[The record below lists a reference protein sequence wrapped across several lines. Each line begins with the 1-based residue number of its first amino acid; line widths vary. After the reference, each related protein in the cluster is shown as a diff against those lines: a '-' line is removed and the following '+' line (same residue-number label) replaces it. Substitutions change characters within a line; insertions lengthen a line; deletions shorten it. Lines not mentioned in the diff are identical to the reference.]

1 VFEVSELLRKF
12 MEIYEKTPGYVVVGK
27 YRHSAVK
34 PCHWF
39 EQKLFTGIRHCYKEK
54 FYGIKSHQCL
64 QNSPMIFCNHRCI
77 YCWRI
82 HPSDVGLSIKET
94 ALEELNLDDPRTIV
108 SKMIE
113 AQKQIVQKKYPL
125 ERLLQH
131 YENIVAVFKT
141 LFREKQLSLNGLV
154 SKTKIS
160 KRKIKGALRH
170 LLREEYVVET
180 AEEKYTISRNAKN
193 DIRSAKD
200 IEDIIRQRIANP
212 ELVKKVWEE
221 AMYPRHAAISLTGE
235 PMMYPYIDEIVSEF
249 HKKGFT
255 TFIVTNG
262 TFPERLSEMN
272 ELPTQLYVTLPA
284 PNEKIY
290 KKVCVPYIKNGWNKL
305 NQTLELLE
313 SLNCRTVIRITAVKN
328 LNMIEPEEYAKIVE
342 KANPNFLE
350 VKGFTLLGG
359 ARLRLT
365 RYAERKGLNTK
376 DIAKVF
382 QPKHKDIMEFASKIC
397 EAANFPI
404 IDQFR
409 PSAVALIAVNWS
421 KKSTK
426 IIE

>member
-1 VFEVSELLRKF
+1 

>member
-1 VFEVSELLRKF
+1 
-12 MEIYEKTPGYVVVGK
+12 MEIYEKMPGYMIVGE
-27 YRHSAVK
+27 YGHSAVK

-94 ALEELNLDDPRTIV
+94 ALKELNLDDPRTIV
-108 SKMIE
+108 SEMIE
-113 AQKQIVQKKYPL
+113 SQKQIVQRKYPL

-141 LFREKQLSLNGLV
+141 LFREKQLSLNDLV

-170 LLREEYVVET
+170 LLREEYIVET
-180 AEEKYTISRNAKN
+180 AEEKYAISRNTKN

-200 IEDIIRQRIANP
+200 IEDIIRQRIVNP
-212 ELVKKVWEE
+212 ELVKRIRGE

-262 TFPERLSEMN
+262 TFPKRLSEMN

-290 KKVCVPYIKNGWNKL
+290 KKVCVPYTKNSWNKL

-328 LNMIEPEEYAKIVE
+328 LNMTEPEEYAKIVE

-359 ARLRLT
+359 ARLRLV

-376 DIAKVF
+376 DIVKVF
-382 QPKHKDIMEFASKIC
+382 QPKHEDIMEFASKIC

-404 IDQFR
+404 IDQSR
-409 PSAVALIAVNWS
+409 PSAVALMAVNWS

-426 IIE
+426 IV

>member
-1 VFEVSELLRKF
+1 VSELLEKF
-12 MEIYEKTPGYVVVGK
+12 METYEKTPGYMVVGK

-39 EQKLFTGIRHCYKEK
+39 EQKMFTGIRHCYKEK

-64 QNSPMIFCNHRCI
+64 QNSPMIFCNHRCV

-82 HPSDVGLSIKET
+82 HPSDIGLSINET
-94 ALEELNLDDPRTIV
+94 ALEKLNLDDPKTIV
-108 SKMIE
+108 SEMIK
-113 AQKQIVQKKYPL
+113 AQKQIVKEKFRL

-131 YENIVAVFKT
+131 YENIIIIFET
-141 LFREKQLSLNGLV
+141 LFREKQLSLNNLAT
-154 SKTKIS
+154 KTKLS
-160 KRKIKGALRH
+160 KRKIKIALRH

-180 AEEKYTISRNAKN
+180 PEEKYRISEKAKKEIN
-193 DIRSAKD
+193 TVTD
-200 IEDIIRQRIANP
+200 IEDVIKQKIANP
-212 ELVKKVWEE
+212 ELIKRVWEE
-221 AMYPRHAAISLTGE
+221 AAYPKHAAISLTGE
-235 PMMYPYIDEIVSEF
+235 PMMYPRIDEIVSEF

-290 KKVCVPYIKNGWNKL
+290 KKVCVPYIKNGWEKL

-313 SLNCRTVIRITAVKN
+313 SLSCRTVIRITAVKN
-328 LNMIEPEEYAKIVE
+328 LNMIEPERYAKIVE

-365 RYAERKGLNTK
+365 KYAERKGLNTE
-376 DIAKVF
+376 DIAKIF
-382 QPKHKDIMEFASKIC
+382 QPRHEDIMEFASKIC
-397 EAANFPI
+397 EAANLHI
-404 IDQFR
+404 IDQFN
-409 PSAVALIAVNWS
+409 PSAVALIAVNWN

>member
-1 VFEVSELLRKF
+1 VSELLRKF

-108 SKMIE
+108 SEMIE

-160 KRKIKGALRH
+160 KRKIKDALRH

-365 RYAERKGLNTK
+365 RYVERKGLNTK

-382 QPKHKDIMEFASKIC
+382 QPKHEDIMEFASKIC

>member
-1 VFEVSELLRKF
+1 MSKLLEKF

-27 YRHSAVK
+27 HKHSAIK

-39 EQKLFTGIRHCYKEK
+39 EQKMFTGIRHCYKEK

-82 HPSDVGLSIKET
+82 HPNDVGLLIDET
-94 ALEELNLDDPRTIV
+94 SLEELNLDDPKTIV
-108 SKMIE
+108 NEMIE
-113 AQKQIVQKKYPL
+113 AQKQMVKKKYPL
-125 ERLLQH
+125 KRLLQH
-131 YENIVAVFKT
+131 YENIVIVLEA
-141 LFREKQLSLNGLV
+141 LFREKQLSLNSLAT
-154 SKTKIS
+154 KTKLS
-160 KRKIKGALRH
+160 KRKIKSALRH
-170 LLREEYVVET
+170 LLREEYVIEIS
-180 AEEKYTISRNAKN
+180 EEKYMISEGIKKE
-193 DIRSAKD
+193 ISTVTD
-200 IEDIIRQRIANP
+200 IEDIIKQKIANP
-212 ELVKKVWEE
+212 ELVKRVWEE
-221 AMYPRHAAISLTGE
+221 AAHPKHAAISLTGE
-235 PMMYPYIDEIVSEF
+235 PMMYPYIDEMVSEF

-262 TFPERLSEMN
+262 TFPERLSEMD

-290 KKVCVPYIKNGWNKL
+290 KKVCVPYVKNGWEKL

-313 SLNCRTVIRITAVKN
+313 SLSCRTVIRITAVKN
-328 LNMIEPEEYAKIVE
+328 LNMVEPEKYAKIVE

-350 VKGFTLLGG
+350 VKGFTLIGG

-365 RYAERKGLNTK
+365 KYAKRKGLNTE
-376 DIAKVF
+376 DIAKTF
-382 QPKHKDIMEFASKIC
+382 QPKHKDIVEFASKIC

-404 IDQFR
+404 IDQFK
-409 PSAVALIAVNWS
+409 PSAVALIAVNWN

>member
-1 VFEVSELLRKF
+1 

-108 SKMIE
+108 SEMIE

-141 LFREKQLSLNGLV
+141 LFREKQLSLNDLV

-382 QPKHKDIMEFASKIC
+382 QPKHEDIMEFASKIC

-421 KKSTK
+421 QKSTK

>member
-1 VFEVSELLRKF
+1 MSELLRKF

>member
-1 VFEVSELLRKF
+1 MSELLRKF

-108 SKMIE
+108 SEMIE

-160 KRKIKGALRH
+160 KRKIKDALRH

-365 RYAERKGLNTK
+365 RYVERKGLNTK

-382 QPKHKDIMEFASKIC
+382 QPKHEDIMEFASKIC